1 MIRRPPRSTLFP
13 YTTLFRSM
21 HAARE
26 GAAVAS
32 LPAHHYGDYA
42 HAAQVWRLLPAARDG
57 ITEAGPGLHWACA
70 PSSPL
75 GQPEDVCPL
84 WSEPAPPRTWPV
96 IDCPYAPLRLEPGI
110 EPAVPSQLR
119 DA

>member
-57 ITEAGPGLHWACA
+57 ITEAGRSEEHTSELQSH
-70 PSSPL
+70 L
-75 GQPEDVCPL
+75 NLVC
-84 WSEPAPPRTWPV
+84 
-96 IDCPYAPLRLEPGI
+96 RLLLEKKKTHNHI
-110 EPAVPSQLR
+110 NYIRLSLASTR
-119 DA
+119 